1 MVLCLRGSTK
11 ELGQSQPSDCLNA
24 FNYHAVETE
33 PWFPLWCV
41 CVVVGCM
48 VCTCMWRC
56 SCPCRCVWRPVV
68 FINCF
73 SKFLRNWPG
82 WRLSFRQT
90 SWLVSFGHLPIS
102 TLCWGLQTQVTMP
115 GFYTGA
121 EVPTFTPHGCM
132 ASTLSRELNP
142 QHFSLCFWKQAFSEC
157 TWDFKSLRHTESQQ
171 ECLRQLRLQ
180 LCGRVLA

>member
-1 MVLCLRGSTK
+1 M
-11 ELGQSQPSDCLNA
+11 
-24 FNYHAVETE
+24 E
-33 PWFPLWCV
+33 PWFSLWCV

-90 SWLVSFGHLPIS
+90 SWLVSFGHLPVS
-102 TLCWGLQTQVTMP
+102 TLCWGLQTQVTVP

-121 EVPTFTPHGCM
+121 EVPTFTPHGYM
-132 ASTLSRELNP
+132 ASTIQRAKSPAR
-142 QHFSLCFWKQAFSEC
+142 FSLFLKTSLLRMYLGLQVSE
-157 TWDFKSLRHTESQQ
+157 TYRISARVPKAAEETASWQSA
-171 ECLRQLRLQ
+171 CLA
-180 LCGRVLA
+180 CGKAWIRGLTLKKKKHQNS